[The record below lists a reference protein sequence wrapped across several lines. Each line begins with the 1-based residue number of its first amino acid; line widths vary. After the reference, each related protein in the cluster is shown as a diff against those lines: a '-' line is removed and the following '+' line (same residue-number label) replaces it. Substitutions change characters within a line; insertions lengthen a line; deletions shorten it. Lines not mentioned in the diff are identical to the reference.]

1 MLVERRRKYHSFI
14 FSKMLWMYRG
24 RGLYNK
30 REEIKE
36 ENIKRHH
43 KIDEQIVY
51 TLLNNRKF
59 IYKYIL
65 HSTILGFQP
74 HLVISE

>member
-1 MLVERRRKYHSFI
+1 M
-14 FSKMLWMYRG
+14 
-24 RGLYNK
+24 
-30 REEIKE
+30 KE

-65 HSTILGFQP
+65 HSTISGFQP
-74 HLVISE
+74 YLVISEWMVGKWNGTGSTILFKYTIKKNIL

>member
-1 MLVERRRKYHSFI
+1 MVKRRRKFHSFI
-14 FSKMLWMYRG
+14 FAKMLDVRG

-30 REEIKE
+30 REGMKE

-65 HSTILGFQP
+65 HSTISGFQP
-74 HLVISE
+74 YLVISE